1 MTTIDTAVGEHAEAR
16 AAIGP
21 RKCRSRRLALNNT
34 AARATDPEAVA
45 ERDHEGARERRIS
58 NTARAKLVVMLV
70 VSVVM
75 SVAGCAGS
83 DRESGS
89 GAPQSPMST
98 TRLLEGVP
106 APDPVTPDGVAVA
119 ALKEIYSWQPATEAQ
134 GASLSRARKWLGPS
148 LIRMLDSTPTG
159 IETPKATLQWADWAK
174 AQAHIEAFTFASG
187 ERPPASADPNVQQF
201 KIGIEQT
208 VVYPNGRKESLP
220 PATVIAT
227 VVRTSEGWRLDAFR

>member
-1 MTTIDTAVGEHAEAR
+1 MTTTATTPGGHADAR

-21 RKCRSRRLALNNT
+21 HKCRSRRLALNNN
-34 AARATDPEAVA
+34 AC
-45 ERDHEGARERRIS
+45 
-58 NTARAKLVVMLV
+58 AKLVVMLV
-70 VSVVM
+70 VSVATL
-75 SVAGCAGS
+75 VAGCGGK
-83 DRESGS
+83 DGESGS
-89 GAPQSPMST
+89 GAPHPPTST

-106 APDPVTPDGVAVA
+106 APDPVTPDGVAVV

-148 LIRMLDSTPTG
+148 LIRMLDSTPTAV
-159 IETPKATLQWADWAK
+159 ETPKATLQWADWAK
-174 AQAHIEAFTFASG
+174 AQAHIEAFAFASG
-187 ERPPASADPNVQQF
+187 ERPPTNADPNVQQF

-227 VVRTSEGWRLDAFR
+227 VVHTPEGWRLDAFR